1 MIDCIAWA
9 TLDAAKVIESAN
21 YSGESLND
29 QEHGENEENGTIEEV
44 K

>member
-21 YSGESLND
+21 YSGESIND
-29 QEHGENEENGTIEEV
+29 QENGENEENGNIEEV

>member
-21 YSGESLND
+21 YNEGTLND